1 MTIEE
6 ILKVRSDVIYS
17 EIDPY
22 GEENWN
28 ERLFDFNDYN
38 PTCHV

>member
-1 MTIEE
+1 MEN
-6 ILKVRSDVIYS
+6 KHV

-28 ERLFDFNDYN
+28 EVEQDILTQIQYPQIIVVR
-38 PTCHV
+38 